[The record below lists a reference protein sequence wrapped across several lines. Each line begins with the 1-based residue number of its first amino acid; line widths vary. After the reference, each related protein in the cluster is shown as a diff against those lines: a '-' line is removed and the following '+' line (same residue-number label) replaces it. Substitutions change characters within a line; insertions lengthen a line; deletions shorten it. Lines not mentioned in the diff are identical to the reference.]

1 MTTTNRL
8 RAGLLA
14 TAGLALLTGSA
25 AALDYTVG
33 GLKIT
38 FDTTISM
45 GGSLRVA
52 DRDNRFLPEAN
63 GGNRDPRSG
72 TGGAVLSN
80 PAASGLGLQ
89 SPFNLLFAGV
99 PNATNTLPAA
109 VTITNNA
116 NNYDGSINTD
126 DGRLNFDG
134 GDFIGASAKVN
145 HDFVVAYDNFTLFSR
160 FYYFYDA
167 ILDDDSV
174 GRSGLSDRAR
184 DQVGHSIELLDLYL
198 SGDFNLGDLPLNVR
212 VGKQVVSWGEGTFI
226 LNGINAINPI
236 DVAAFRRPGA
246 EIKEGLLPVPMAYM
260 SLGLP
265 ANLSVEAFYQFKFEP
280 YSIDPSGSPFSGAD
294 IVARFNQNGLG
305 NLGGVSYTSGSIF
318 GGTRRNCAGDSDP
331 AANQYTNGTGD
342 TSAAG
347 TLNNN
352 GLSGG
357 VNLGL
362 LAAPTCA
369 AGALV
374 DFMTPN
380 TLGLA
385 ERDRNLR
392 GDADIVARG
401 VDVDPDASGQFGLAL
416 RWYAEELGATEFSV
430 YYMNYHSRLP
440 FLQITSGAPKLGVS
454 TVGVNVNVTPEQ
466 LATGAAGVQ
475 SALAARF
482 APAAGCVSVTSD
494 PFTFADPRFAG
505 FRQQAISDPRN
516 LINATNI
523 ATVRAIY
530 AGSIASTLVSTVGS
544 PFFGLAANNPAVV
557 AAATAQATATVGVAN
572 ASGNIDTYANA
583 MQINCAL
590 ALVQSKLV
598 DTTGNGA
605 LGAGDLPMLV
615 NGSETLN
622 VESDSQ
628 LDVIYPEDVELFG
641 FSFNTTIGGWGVQA
655 EISYRPQAPFQT
667 DTDGQTIEAAAA
679 ACSFPVAVADF
690 GFFQFEPLNV
700 NGVTNCDPSAVN
712 NLDGNGRYRTAG
724 VIRNEMYT
732 FQLGTTA
739 TFTSSDPIIEFLGA
753 DLGVLLTEFGAV
765 YIPGVEDTYLTN
777 ADGTATAIARNTLQ
791 YQNIGCQGSD
801 LPLGGLL
808 GLDFKPSDQCRPTD
822 FSFGYVLLARVDYNN
837 AFGSGWAVSPQ
848 IAFSHDVSGATPAPY
863 GNYFEDRMSV
873 NLSVSGTLDN
883 KYRLG
888 ASYTNFF
895 GGGIINK
902 SSDQDFA
909 SLTFSYSF

>member
-1 MTTTNRL
+1 MTKTNRL

-14 TAGLALLTGSA
+14 TAAGAGLIALAGSA
-25 AALDYTVG
+25 AALEYTVG
-33 GLKIT
+33 GMKIT

-52 DRDNRFLPEAN
+52 DRNNAFLPEAN

-72 TGGAVLSN
+72 TGGAVLSA
-80 PAASGLGLQ
+80 PAAGGFGLQ
-89 SPFNLLFAGV
+89 APTNLLGQA
-99 PNATNTLPAA
+99 LPAR

-116 NNYDGSINTD
+116 DNFDGSINTD
-126 DGRLNFDG
+126 DGRLNFDN

-145 HDFVVAYDNFTLFSR
+145 HDFLLEYDNFQVFSR

-167 ILDDDSV
+167 VLDDESI

-184 DQVGHSIELLDLYL
+184 DQVGKSVELLDLYL
-198 SGDFNLGDLPLNVR
+198 SGNFNLGDLPLNVR

-280 YSIDPSGSPFSGAD
+280 YSIDASGSPFSGAD
-294 IVARFNQNGLG
+294 IVARFNENGLG
-305 NLGGVSYTSGSIF
+305 NLGGRSYTSGSLL

-331 AANQYTNGTGD
+331 AGNSITDGSGD
-342 TSAAG
+342 TSVAG

-352 GLSGG
+352 GLSGA

-362 LAAPTCA
+362 LPAPNCL
-369 AGALV
+369 AGASL
-374 DFMTPN
+374 DFLTPN
-380 TLGLA
+380 TLGMA

-401 VDVDPDASGQFGLAL
+401 EDINPENSGQFGIAL
-416 RWYAEELGATEFSV
+416 RWYAEELGATEFSL

-440 FLQITSGAPKLGVS
+440 FLEITSGAPKLGIS
-454 TVGVNVNVTPEQ
+454 TTSVNANITPDK
-466 LATGAAGVQ
+466 LAAGAAGVQ
-475 SALAARF
+475 GALAARF
-482 APAAGCVSVTSD
+482 APAAGCVSVTAD
-494 PFTFADPRFAG
+494 PFTFADPRYAG
-505 FRQQAISDPRN
+505 FREQAIADPRN
-516 LINATNI
+516 LINAQSI
-523 ATVRAIY
+523 GTVRAIY
-530 AGSIASTLVSTVGS
+530 ASSIASTLVSTAGS

-557 AAATAQATATVGVAN
+557 AAASAQAASVVGVAN
-572 ASGNIDTYANA
+572 SAGNIDTYANA

-590 ALVQSKLV
+590 ALAQSKLV
-598 DTTGNGA
+598 DTSGNGA
-605 LGAGDLPMLV
+605 IGAGDLPMLV
-615 NGSETLN
+615 NGSETIN
-622 VESDSQ
+622 VESDSR
-628 LDVIYPEDVELFG
+628 LDVIYPENIELFG

-655 EISYRPQAPFQT
+655 EVSYRPRAPFQT
-667 DTDGQTIEAAAA
+667 DTDAQTVEAAAA

-690 GFFQFEPLNV
+690 GFLQFEPLNY
-700 NGVTNCDPSAVN
+700 NGVTNCNPGAIN
-712 NLDGNGRYRTAG
+712 NLDGNGRYRTTG
-724 VIRNEMYT
+724 VIRNEMFT

-739 TFTSSDPIIEFLGA
+739 TFTSSDPIVEFLGA
-753 DLGVLLTEFGAV
+753 DLGILLTEFGAV
-765 YIPGVEDTYLTN
+765 YVPGVEDTYLTN
-777 ADGTATAIARNTLQ
+777 SDGSATAIARSTLQ
-791 YQNIGCQGSD
+791 YQNTGCQGSD

-863 GNYFEDRMSV
+863 GNYIEDRMSV

-883 KYRLG
+883 KYRVG

-895 GGGIINK
+895 GGGILNK
-902 SSDQDFA
+902 ASDQDFA